1 MSADLWNMQ
10 ATESDHDVRLTLL
23 GDVETLRPRMVEAVE
38 KLGYKV
44 ISDNPLQA
52 KRGAQGGARYSCS
65 FEPLDYPTKLTINL
79 KQLNSTSV
87 VTTFYYEVQS
97 YGWGLSEGDHKTLL
111 RESQALAALAT
122 QLNSAVACLSCG
134 TEVTDDS
141 RFCRRC
147 GAPLAGEV
155 AEVEVWRLT
164 KGARAALRDIFI
176 GSFLV
181 LVTAMIVFAAFYFG
195 GAKAEKV
202 VTIMGALI
210 GSFGLWALIEGMW
223 ELYRTLNPKEEKQV
237 AATSQQ
243 RTIETQNQT
252 NALPQKPVASITEGT
267 TELLIP
273 QFDDSPVAVP
283 IERKRVDTSE
293 VEPMN

>member
-1 MSADLWNMQ
+1 MSAELWYGQ
-10 ATESDHDVRLTLL
+10 IPESDHDITLTLV
-23 GDVETLRPRMVEAVE
+23 GDVRSLRPRIVEAVE

-44 ISDNPLQA
+44 MSDNPLQA

-65 FEPLDYPTKLTINL
+65 WEPLDYPTKLTINL

-87 VTTFYYEVQS
+87 VATFFYEVQS

-111 RESQALAALAT
+111 RESQAIAALAT
-122 QLNSAVACLSCG
+122 QLNSVTSCVSCG
-134 TEVTDDS
+134 TEVIDDS

-147 GAPLAGEV
+147 GAPLTAEV

-164 KGARAALRDIFI
+164 KGGRAAMHDIFV
-176 GSFLV
+176 GSFLI
-181 LVTAMIVFAAFYFG
+181 LVTAIAVFAAFYFG
-195 GAKAEKV
+195 GAKAEKAA
-202 VTIMGALI
+202 TILGILI

-237 AATSQQ
+237 TLTSQQ
-243 RTIETQNQT
+243 RTIETQNHT

-273 QFDDSPVAVP
+273 QFEDSPVAVP
-283 IERKRVDTSE
+283 IERKRFDTSD
-293 VEPMN
+293 VG

>member
-1 MSADLWNMQ
+1 MSAELWYGQ
-10 ATESDHDVRLTLL
+10 IPESDHDITLTLV
-23 GDVETLRPRMVEAVE
+23 GDVRSLRPRIVEAVE

-44 ISDNPLQA
+44 MSDNPLQA

-65 FEPLDYPTKLTINL
+65 WEPLDYPTKLTINL

-87 VTTFYYEVQS
+87 VATFFYEVQS

-111 RESQALAALAT
+111 RESQAIAALAT
-122 QLNSAVACLSCG
+122 QLNSVTSCVSCG
-134 TEVTDDS
+134 TEVIDDS

-147 GAPLAGEV
+147 GAPLTAEV

-164 KGARAALRDIFI
+164 KGGRAAMHDIFV
-176 GSFLV
+176 GSFLI
-181 LVTAMIVFAAFYFG
+181 LVTAIAVFAAFYFG
-195 GAKAEKV
+195 GAKAEKAA
-202 VTIMGALI
+202 TIFGILI

-237 AATSQQ
+237 TLTSQQ
-243 RTIETQNQT
+243 RTIETQNHT

-273 QFDDSPVAVP
+273 QFEDSPVAVP
-283 IERKRVDTSE
+283 IERKRFDTSD
-293 VEPMN
+293 VG

>member
-10 ATESDHDVRLTLL
+10 ATESDHDVRLTLR
-23 GDVETLRPRMVEAVE
+23 GTVETLRPRMVEAVE

-44 ISDNPLQA
+44 MSDNPLQA
-52 KRGAQGGARYSCS
+52 KRGAQGGAYYSCS

-87 VTTFYYEVQS
+87 AATFYYEVQA
-97 YGWGLSEGDHKTLL
+97 GNWGLSEGDHKTLL
-111 RESQALAALAT
+111 RESQALAALTT
-122 QLNSAVACLSCG
+122 QLNSVIACDSCG

-147 GAPLAGEV
+147 GAPLTAEV

-164 KGARAALRDIFI
+164 KGGRAALHDIVV

-181 LVTAMIVFAAFYFG
+181 LVTALVVFAAFYFG
-195 GAKAEKV
+195 GAKAERII
-202 VTIMGALI
+202 TIIGTLI
-210 GSFGLWALIEGMW
+210 GGFGLWALIEGMW
-223 ELYRTLNPKEEKQV
+223 ELHRTLNPKEEKQV
-237 AATSQQ
+237 ATIPQQ
-243 RTIETQNQT
+243 RTSETQNQT
-252 NALPQKPVASITEGT
+252 TALPPKPVVSITEGT

-273 QFDDSPVAVP
+273 QFDDSRVAVQ

-293 VEPMN
+293 VEPIN